1 MTDRKEYREEKS
13 RMSIENKIV
22 IAPSILSADFGR
34 LAEASREVEEAGAE
48 YLHIDVMDG
57 QFVPNITL
65 GMPAVKALRP
75 VSQAFFDVHLMI
87 VQPER
92 YVEDF
97 VRAGANGVTVHA
109 EACTHLQR
117 TLSLIREAGAR
128 AGVALNPATPPD
140 VLEYVLDDI
149 DLVLVMTVN
158 PGFGGQKF
166 IPAMLSKIERVR
178 TMIASVAHPI
188 HLEVDGGIG
197 VDTAPRV
204 VAKGATALVAGT
216 AIYSHTGGVTEAIQ
230 ALRMAIL

>member
-1 MTDRKEYREEKS
+1 
-13 RMSIENKIV
+13 MSIISDVV

-34 LAEASREVEEAGAE
+34 LAAASREVEEAGAE

-65 GMPAVKALRP
+65 GMGAVKALRP
-75 VSQAFFDVHLMI
+75 VSEAFFDVHLMI

-92 YVEDF
+92 YVEEF
-97 VRAGANGVTVHA
+97 VDAGANGVTVHV

-117 TLSLIREAGAR
+117 TLAQIRDAGAH

-166 IPAMLSKIERVR
+166 LPAMLAKIERVR
-178 TMIASVAHPI
+178 TLIAGASHPI
-188 HLEVDGGIG
+188 RIEVDGGIS
-197 VDTAPRV
+197 VNTAPQV

-216 AIYSHTGGVTEAIQ
+216 AIYGHRDGVASAIKE
-230 ALRMAIL
+230 LRAAYQISGY